1 MNPISAIRT
10 ARVPHGLAGSPRLR
24 AGLEHWLGECDPAR
38 HGLPGDA
45 IVLVRHLR
53 THWSV
58 VLAPDPA
65 QRYAPLGALVAGARR
80 AATADAD
87 ADVVWFA
94 DEAELLACLAR
105 DALAGLLP
113 QRWWWRS
120 LQHGLAAGTT
130 LASAHTRWLQT
141 PKQVPRAVRRLGA
154 ARAVA
159 WLESLGDAGRAQM
172 VDALAE
178 VFSVAQEAKV
188 WVLEG
193 RLASAVNTPAPA
205 LAPVFAPVPGSASR
219 VPLWAAQAADAAL
232 RLHRLCAALAEDAA
246 AARSPAS
253 LQALADAAWRPDPAR
268 HTQGPQAAPKRMLV
282 LPPAAQEITLPVPQ
296 GSTAMSEM
304 PVTKANPAEPQA
316 HVPGPLKPAT
326 GRVGLRPAETPPTV
340 PSTPTAHQRRANE
353 ASVPAV
359 RTEALEPA
367 PPRTLLATR
376 YGGLL
381 FLLNA
386 ALQLSLYGDFTQP
399 RHPGLDCPPWR
410 FLLLAGRAWCG
421 PGFRRDPLYGWLLR
435 RAGGARQPVPL
446 HLWPQLHARL
456 VLALSDGPSPRRA
469 LRAMLGMP
477 AKLQDT
483 GERLDLFFA
492 LAELPLAVRLSGL
505 DRDPGWIPAAGCDVR
520 FHFD

>member
-1 MNPISAIRT
+1 MTPVSAIRT
-10 ARVPHGLAGSPRLR
+10 ARVPQRLAGSPRLR
-24 AGLEHWLGECDPAR
+24 TGLEHWLGDCDPAR

-53 THWSV
+53 TPWSA

-120 LQHGLAAGTT
+120 LQNGLAAGTA
-130 LASAHTRWLQT
+130 LASAHARWLQT

-178 VFSVAQEAKV
+178 VFNLAQEVKV

-193 RLASAVNTPAPA
+193 RWHGAVNTPAPA
-205 LAPVFAPVPGSASR
+205 LTPVAGSASR
-219 VPLWAAQAADAAL
+219 VPPWTAQTADAAV

-246 AARSPAS
+246 AARSS
-253 LQALADAAWRPDPAR
+253 DRLQAMAEAASRPSPRDHAPEP
-268 HTQGPQAAPKRMLV
+268 HAAPKRTLV
-282 LPPAAQEITLPVPQ
+282 LPPAAQEIKLPIPQ
-296 GSTAMSEM
+296 GSTGMSEM
-304 PVTKANPAEPQA
+304 PVTKAHPAAPLA
-316 HVPGPLKPAT
+316 RVPGPLKPAN
-326 GRVGLRPAETPPTV
+326 GRVGFRPVETPLTAA
-340 PSTPTAHQRRANE
+340 PSPAAHQRRANQ
-353 ASVPAV
+353 ASVPAA
-359 RTEALEPA
+359 RTDALEPA
-367 PPRTLLATR
+367 PPRTQLATR

-446 HLWPQLHARL
+446 HLWPTLHARL

-469 LRAMLGMP
+469 LRAMLGLP

>member
-1 MNPISAIRT
+1 
-10 ARVPHGLAGSPRLR
+10 
-24 AGLEHWLGECDPAR
+24 
-38 HGLPGDA
+38 
-45 IVLVRHLR
+45 
-53 THWSV
+53 
-58 VLAPDPA
+58 
-65 QRYAPLGALVAGARR
+65 
-80 AATADAD
+80 
-87 ADVVWFA
+87 
-94 DEAELLACLAR
+94 
-105 DALAGLLP
+105 
-113 QRWWWRS
+113 
-120 LQHGLAAGTT
+120 
-130 LASAHTRWLQT
+130 
-141 PKQVPRAVRRLGA
+141 
-154 ARAVA
+154 
-159 WLESLGDAGRAQM
+159 M